1 MSTTY
6 SRSCCRRLA
15 LVLGSLSLILG
26 AAASISAQQVSA
38 TIRLLPDSNRVV
50 VEGSSAPASAWSFL
64 DSYASV
70 VGLANRIERFT
81 LFDERGNEIQVRK
94 IAPGQFDSPKPAAQ
108 FRYEVSL
115 KPPAMATDSAMLSWL
130 NGERGLL
137 MLADLLPLSFRRDN
151 GGPSAIIK
159 FSLPEHW
166 RVYSSEI
173 ERGPSAFDVRDAG
186 QAVFAVGG
194 QLRTSQINE
203 SGILFNLV
211 TDGEWAF
218 ADHEALELAGK
229 VLKAHR
235 EVFGA
240 MPA

>member
-1 MSTTY
+1 MSMKLAVGY
-6 SRSCCRRLA
+6 RRRFLSA
-15 LVLGSLSLILG
+15 LGSIGLGLLTSSAVQGQQWNAAVRVLSD
-26 AAASISAQQVSA
+26 V
-38 TIRLLPDSNRVV
+38 NRVI
-50 VEGSSAPASAWSFL
+50 VEGRSAPASVWSFL
-64 DSYASV
+64 DSYASM
-70 VGLANRIERFT
+70 VGLANRVERFT

-130 NGERGLL
+130 NSERGLL

-173 ERGPSAFDVRDAG
+173 ERGPSTFDVRDAG
-186 QAVFAVGG
+186 QAVFAVGS

-203 SGILFNLV
+203 SGMLFSLV
-211 TDGEWAF
+211 TDGDWAF
-218 ADHEALELAGK
+218 SDREALDL
-229 VLKAHR
+229 
-235 EVFGA
+235 
-240 MPA
+240 